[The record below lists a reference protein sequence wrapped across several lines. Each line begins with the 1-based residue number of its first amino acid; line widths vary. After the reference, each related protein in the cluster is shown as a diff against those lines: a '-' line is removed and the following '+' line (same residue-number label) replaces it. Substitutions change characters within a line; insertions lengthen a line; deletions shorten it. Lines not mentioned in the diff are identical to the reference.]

1 MCISFDLP
9 GEGDRLTKI
18 GTRARPLDK
27 KDVIILGALDRLGG
41 KTSTEDLHQATG
53 IPARTVRYRIKK
65 MRDAQ
70 LLYPVRAFTHER
82 KMGMGETLLIVHTTP
97 GSRPILEKMFQEIRS
112 IYFWA
117 STYGRYNG
125 FVIYSLYSLTTPSVP
140 RRLVE
145 AFHKEGLISDFYL
158 FDLTDYEHKY
168 GDFTYLDPKLG
179 WQYDW
184 KEWHKKIKKN
194 LKSKTKKINT
204 KCEENPSILE
214 FDTNDYEL
222 LRSLFDDAMV
232 PQKDLA
238 RRFSL
243 SETQVTKKIRRLEN
257 AGVIN
262 GYSSNFSPGGAM
274 IPFNLFLEIE
284 EPVARIINNF
294 YTHPFLGSIIMESR
308 TRWGIRL
315 GLPAEDIYGFL
326 QGLDLMKPYLKT
338 CVFQIMHEFT
348 RGEKTHPYDL
358 FNKDTHKWE
367 TPISDY
373 LEIISDIMT
382 ESR

>member
-1 MCISFDLP
+1 MRR
-9 GEGDRLTKI
+9 EGDGLTRI
-18 GTRARPLDK
+18 SSRDRPLDQ
-27 KDVIILGALDRLGG
+27 KDVDILGALDALGG
-41 KTSTEDLHQATG
+41 KSSTEELSLKTG
-53 IPARTVRYRIKK
+53 VPARTVRYRLQK

-70 LLYPVRAFTHER
+70 VLQPARAFTHER
-82 KMGMGETLLIVHTTP
+82 KMGLGECLLIVDTTP
-97 GSRPILEKMFQEIRS
+97 GSRPILEKMFEEIRC
-112 IYFWA
+112 IYFWI

-145 AFHKEGLISDFYL
+145 AFQKEGLISDYYL
-158 FDLTDYEHKY
+158 FDVTDYEHKY
-168 GDFTYLDPKLG
+168 GDFKHLDPKLG

-184 KEWHKKIKKN
+184 KEWHKNIKKN

-214 FDTNDYEL
+214 FDTNDYGL
-222 LRSLFDDAMV
+222 LRSFFDDAMI

-238 RRFSL
+238 KLFSL
-243 SETQVTKKIRRLEN
+243 SETQVTKKIRRMEN
-257 AGVIN
+257 AGIIK
-262 GYSSNFSPGGAM
+262 GYSSNFSPGDVM
-274 IPFNLFLEIE
+274 VDFNLFLEIE

-294 YTHPFLGSIIMESR
+294 YTHPYLGSIIMESR
-308 TRWGIRL
+308 TRWGIRM
-315 GLPAEDIYGFL
+315 GLPAADIYGFL
-326 QGLDLMKPYLKT
+326 QGLDLMKPYLKS
-338 CVFQIMHEFT
+338 CAFQVMHEFT

-373 LEIISDIMT
+373 LEIISHIMA
-382 ESR
+382 EPR